1 MKSHRTGFTLIEL
14 VLIIVILG
22 ILAAVALPRFWDF
35 SGEAKTTSVKGALGA
50 LRSAIVNYHAWSA
63 TSAGGSTATWPAIG
77 ELTSTSTD
85 RLLEQ
90 GVPDNPFDTDGTKNN
105 VVVGV
110 TKGTLVGTTGG
121 WAYLAA
127 SGEIWANTSVAS
139 ENTY

>member
-1 MKSHRTGFTLIEL
+1 MKSHRSGFTLIEL

-35 SGEAKTTSVKGALGA
+35 SGDAKTASVKGALGN
-50 LRSAIVNYHAWSA
+50 LRSAIVNYHAWSVTA
-63 TSAGGSTATWPAIG
+63 PGGNTATWPAIG
-77 ELTSTSTD
+77 ELTSTGTD
-85 RLLEQ
+85 SLLEQ
-90 GVPDNPFDTDGTKNN
+90 GVPDNPFDTDSTKNN

-110 TKGTLVGTTGG
+110 TKGTVVGTSGG
-121 WAYLAA
+121 WAYLAD